1 MKYLHVIESAYR
13 GSIEEQD
20 DTIVWLS
27 LAMKGAGADMD
38 VLLRG
43 NAVNYAHTKQDAG
56 GLKLGDWKQT
66 QPARIHEEI
75 QKLIDKGAVVY
86 VVDEDLYKRGLNN
99 QLLENIKPVSERKLS
114 DLYRQY
120 ERINYW

>member
-1 MKYLHVIESAYR
+1 MKYLQVIESAYR

-43 NAVNYAHTKQDAG
+43 NAVNYTHTGQDAS
-56 GLKLGDWKQT
+56 GLKLGMWQQT
-66 QPARIHEEI
+66 QPARIHEEV
-75 QKLIDKGAVVY
+75 QKLINKGVKVFAVQ
-86 VVDEDLYKRGLNN
+86 EDLYKRGLSSG
-99 QLLENIKPVSERKLS
+99 LLGNLETISERELPG
-114 DLYRQY
+114 LYEQY
-120 ERINYW
+120 ERVSYW